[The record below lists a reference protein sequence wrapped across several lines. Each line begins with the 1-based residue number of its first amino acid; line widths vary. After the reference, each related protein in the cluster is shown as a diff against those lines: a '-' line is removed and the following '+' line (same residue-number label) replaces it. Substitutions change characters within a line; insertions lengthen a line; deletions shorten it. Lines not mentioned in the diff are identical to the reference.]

1 VFYPLFTPSPPN
13 YFYIIKRTPTPNSEK
28 IIKMKSQ
35 ATSNSKSP
43 QARLI
48 QHACG
53 AFTTKVS
60 KMMTG
65 TKKNNYTK

>member
-1 VFYPLFTPSPPN
+1 
-13 YFYIIKRTPTPNSEK
+13 
-28 IIKMKSQ
+28 MKSQ

-48 QHACG
+48 QQACG